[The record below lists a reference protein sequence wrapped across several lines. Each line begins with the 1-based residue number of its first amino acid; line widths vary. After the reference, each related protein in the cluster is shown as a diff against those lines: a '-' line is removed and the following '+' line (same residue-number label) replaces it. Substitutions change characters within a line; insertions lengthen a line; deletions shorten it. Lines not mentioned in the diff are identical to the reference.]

1 MAKEIFMGTT
11 QIPAS
16 KTIGQISETLRRY
29 GVSGVTQRYGPDG
42 LVESVEFSVSR
53 NGQEF
58 AFMLP
63 ARVDA
68 VFRTIHNRRKSYQ
81 RSQYAKCDREQAERT
96 AWRQILRWV
105 EAQMALME
113 TGQVQLEEVFL
124 PYMVNDVG
132 QTMFQAFESSQI
144 KALPASV

>member
-68 VFRTIHNRRKSYQ
+68 VFRTITTAANPISVASMPSAIGSRRSGLRGD
-81 RSQYAKCDREQAERT
+81 RS
-96 AWRQILRWV
+96 
-105 EAQMALME
+105 
-113 TGQVQLEEVFL
+113 
-124 PYMVNDVG
+124 
-132 QTMFQAFESSQI
+132 
-144 KALPASV
+144 